1 MFKYIINTIIIINN
15 ILFTSYTFVKYKM
28 GLISYIDMIK
38 EFCNE
43 LSKINIIYAKMLQW
57 DIFKNILPTNDEI
70 QDYFTW
76 FNSNVPYTEK
86 DINYEILN
94 SINLY
99 VKNTNQTLVF
109 ENNIRP
115 INSGTV
121 ALVFK
126 AKLNGNKVAIKILRK
141 DIHKHIEEGITSII
155 SIITVCSFLISIF
168 QSVNSSSLLNIIKSN
183 TKLLLEQT
191 NLKDEISNNEKFQTT
206 SKKYDIII
214 PKIYT
219 EFNTISNEFIVMDF
233 LDGISPSVNEPIFLK
248 YSNSLARFMI
258 ESYLIHKFIHSD
270 LHSGNIIC
278 LENGIGI
285 IDFGLVIS
293 ITEKEAEYI
302 SDFIF
307 SIKNTNFKRLVKS
320 LAKIVFDD
328 DNIMIKKFT
337 DLCFTS
343 NKLAPLRDN
352 FRTFDSK
359 LILEAL
365 QICNSIQINNNH
377 KGVKLLLSIVSCLSI
392 IDMTNHRRLP
402 ITDHLDKILFTSN

>member
-1 MFKYIINTIIIINN
+1 MIILNN
-15 ILFTSYTFVKYKM
+15 IIWGSYTFIKYKI
-28 GLISYIDMIK
+28 GLISYIDLIK
-38 EFCNE
+38 EVCTK

-57 DIFKNILPTNDEI
+57 DIFKNILPSNNEI

-94 SINLY
+94 NINLY

-109 ENNIRP
+109 ENNFRP

-126 AKLNGNKVAIKILRK
+126 AKLNGNMVAIKILRK
-141 DIHKHIEEGITSII
+141 DIHKYIEEGINSIVT
-155 SIITVCSFLISIF
+155 IITVFSFFISLF
-168 QSVNSSSLLNIIKSN
+168 YNVNSSSLLNVIKVN

-191 NLKDEISNNEKFQTT
+191 NLKDEILYNEKFQKI
-206 SKKYDIII
+206 SKSYKIII

-219 EFNTISNEFIVMDF
+219 EFNSISNEIIVMDF
-233 LDGISPSVNEPIFLK
+233 LDGIPPSVNENNFLK
-248 YSNSLARFMI
+248 HATSLSRFMI
-258 ESYLIHKFIHSD
+258 DSYLIHKLIHSD
-270 LHSGNIIC
+270 LHTGNIIC

-293 ITEKEAEYI
+293 ITEKEADYI

-307 SIKNTNFKRLVKS
+307 SIKNKNFKRLVKS
-320 LAKIVFDD
+320 LAKIVFGDD
-328 DNIMIKKFT
+328 IIMIKKFT
-337 DLCFTS
+337 ELCFTS

-352 FRTFDSK
+352 FRTFNSG
-359 LILEAL
+359 LILETL
-365 QICNSIQINNNH
+365 EIFNLIQINNNH
-377 KGVKLLLSIVSCLSI
+377 KGVKLLLSLVSCFSI
-392 IDMTNHRRLP
+392 IDICNHKNIPLSE
-402 ITDHLDKILFTSN
+402 HLDEVLFKMN